1 MKGEAENPVFALAP
15 LPLGGVTPGV
25 SSLLGISVSTSVK
38 WEGCP
43 RRSLKPILA
52 LTLHT
57 VGINTVSL
65 RLVQRNFMRGYFS
78 LWPWMKFTQLAGF
91 SGKQPPPPRIYI
103 TKAYVSQSIFLLV
116 GVREL
121 WGGF

>member
-1 MKGEAENPVFALAP
+1 MEGEAENPVFALAP
-15 LPLGGVTPGV
+15 LPLSGVTPGV
-25 SSLLGISVSTSVK
+25 SSLLGISVSISVK
-38 WEGCP
+38 WEDCP

-57 VGINTVSL
+57 VAINTVSL
-65 RLVQRNFMRGYFS
+65 RLVQRSFMRGYFS

-91 SGKQPPPPRIYI
+91 SGKQPPLIYI
-103 TKAYVSQSIFLLV
+103 TKAYVSQSIFILV

-121 WGGF
+121 RGGF